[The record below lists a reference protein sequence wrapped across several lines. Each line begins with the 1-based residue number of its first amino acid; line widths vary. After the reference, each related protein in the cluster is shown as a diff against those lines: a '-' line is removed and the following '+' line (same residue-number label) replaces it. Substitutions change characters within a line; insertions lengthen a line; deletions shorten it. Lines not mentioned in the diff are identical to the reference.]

1 MTCTDIAITDDTIVE
16 WNEDFHVAFEIPPGT
31 IAKSGVFNVT
41 RIVIVDDDGM
51 CNLSVARSLYYN
63 ILNNVTQRQ

>member
-16 WNEDFHVAFEIPPGT
+16 RNENFHVAFEIPPGT

-51 CNLSVARSLYYN
+51 CN
-63 ILNNVTQRQ
+63 